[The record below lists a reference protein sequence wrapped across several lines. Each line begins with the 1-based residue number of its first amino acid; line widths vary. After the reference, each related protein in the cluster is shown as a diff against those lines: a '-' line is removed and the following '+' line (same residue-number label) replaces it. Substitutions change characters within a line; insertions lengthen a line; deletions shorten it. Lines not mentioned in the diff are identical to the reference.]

1 MKLSTTV
8 PLTGKVLKPTL
19 LGIEHCSTYHGRRK
33 FIETMGGESVYRLGT
48 GLWPILL
55 DIGVLRY
62 RLTPGLYLIPEA
74 QCHADLRLS
83 F

>member
-1 MKLSTTV
+1 MKFSTTV
-8 PLTGKVLKPTL
+8 PLTGVVLKPTL
-19 LGIEHCSTYHGRRK
+19 TGIEHCPTCHDRRK
-33 FIETMGGESVYRLGT
+33 LIETMGGESVYRLGT
-48 GLWPILL
+48 GLWPNLL

-62 RLTPGLYLIPEA
+62 RLTSGLYLIPEA